1 VFDSLGDKLEQV
13 FKRLRGQGKISE
25 RHMNE
30 ALREIRMAL
39 LEADVALPV
48 VQDFVEHVREQAL
61 GQEVLAS
68 LTPEQHLLKF
78 VHAELTRIMGERII
92 PLDLGVPPP
101 VAIMLVGLQGSGKT
115 TTAAKL
121 ARWLKHEKHRRPY
134 LVPADVYRP
143 AAIEQLTTLA
153 SQIDTPV
160 HPSRADMDPVD
171 IARDALAAARAAGH
185 DTLILDTAGRLHI
198 DDDLMAELSRI
209 RTAITPKYVLLV
221 ADAMTGQDAVN
232 VARGFHERL
241 TIDGVVLTK
250 LEGDARGGA
259 ALSIRAISG
268 APILFAGVGE
278 KLEALEPFHP
288 DRLASRILGKGDV
301 LSLIEKVEK
310 AYDQRQTEALE
321 RKLRKNEFTL
331 EDFRDQLQM
340 VKRLG
345 SMGEILGMIPGMKKL
360 TAKMDPGVADGE
372 LKKIQAIV
380 DSMTK
385 QERRNDALIN
395 GSRRK
400 RIALGSGTSVADV
413 NRFLKQYAQAKKM
426 MKKLTKFGSGHPGG
440 GRNPFSQF
448 IPG

>member
-78 VHAELTRIMGERII
+78 VHAELTRIMGERMI

-171 IARDALAAARAAGH
+171 IARDALAAARVAGH

-310 AYDQRQTEALE
+310 AYDQRQTEVLE